1 MRCAFKVGKE
11 FGNMATKKKLA
22 AEDGKAAA
30 TVVDETEATHEQRLK
45 DVEDYATRIDDVL
58 GSAIERIERL
68 ESKSGGGKGSD
79 VKALTERVAK
89 LEGDAAMSAQALVH
103 PSADNPPRGTDS
115 MGLPKV
121 V

>member
-1 MRCAFKVGKE
+1 
-11 FGNMATKKKLA
+11 MATKKKLA